1 MPIFIIEHAIF
12 MTNKQ
17 KYSLLFILGG
27 LSALAP
33 FSIDMY
39 LPAFPAIATGLG
51 TNISQVAFSLTSY
64 FIGISVGQLFYGP
77 ITDKY
82 GRRKPLLFGL
92 GVFFLA
98 SIACALS
105 PTIDWLIY
113 MRVIMALGGC
123 VGMVVSRAVVR
134 DVFPVSETAK
144 IFSTLMLIVGVAPII
159 APSVGSYILTVS
171 TWRTI
176 FYVLSGFSLILI
188 LSVYFFLPESGSIN
202 NKLPLKL
209 KTIVRDYKTV
219 FSEKSF
225 MYFALASSIGMGGM
239 FAYISGSSFVFMSYF
254 GLSESTFGYVF
265 SANAAGFIAG
275 SQLNRLLLN
284 KYSSL
289 QIITFASIIL
299 VSVSGLMLLTYSLS
313 IITLPILV
321 GLLITFLFS
330 LGLLVPNTTAMAL
343 APFKATAGSASALIG
358 FIQMVFGASLSGIVS
373 FMHNETI
380 LPMILGMAFS
390 GCGAFIVILMLNSKV
405 KSGIVQ
411 HAYLKK

>member
-1 MPIFIIEHAIF
+1 
-12 MTNKQ
+12 MTVKQ
-17 KYSLLFILGG
+17 KYSLLFILAG

-51 TNISQVAFSLTSY
+51 TDISQVAFSLTSY

-98 SIACALS
+98 SVGCALS

-144 IFSTLMLIVGVAPII
+144 IFSTLMLIVGVAPIL
-159 APSVGSYILTVS
+159 APTFGSWILTVS

-176 FYVLSGFSLILI
+176 FYVLAGFGLILI
-188 LSVYFFLPESGSIN
+188 ISVYFFLPESGKIN
-202 NKLPLKL
+202 RTLPLKA
-209 KTIVRDYKTV
+209 KTILKDYKTV
-219 FSEKSF
+219 FTENSF
-225 MYFALASSIGMGGM
+225 LYFALASSIGMGGM
-239 FAYISGSSFVFMSYF
+239 FAYISGSSFVFMNYF
-254 GLSESTFGYVF
+254 GLDESTFGYVF
-265 SANAAGFIAG
+265 SANAIGFISG

-299 VSVSGLMLLTYSLS
+299 VSVSLLMLTTYSMG
-313 IITLPILV
+313 IITLPVLI
-321 GLLITFLFS
+321 GLLVTFLFS

-343 APFKATAGSASALIG
+343 APFEKNAGSASAMIG
-358 FIQMVFGASLSGIVS
+358 FIQMIFGASMSGIVS
-373 FMHNETI
+373 FMHNDTI

-390 GCGAFIVILMLNSKV
+390 GCGAFIVILMLNSQV
-405 KSGIVQ
+405 KKGVVQ
-411 HAYLKK
+411 HAYLKNKN

>member
-1 MPIFIIEHAIF
+1 
-12 MTNKQ
+12 MTLKQ

-39 LPAFPAIATGLG
+39 LPAFPSIAKGLG
-51 TNISQVAFSLTSY
+51 TNISHVAFSLTSY
-64 FIGISVGQLFYGP
+64 FLGISFGQLFYGP

-82 GRRKPLLFGL
+82 GRKKPLLFGL
-92 GVFFLA
+92 AVFFLSA
-98 SIACALS
+98 IGCALS

-144 IFSTLMLIVGVAPII
+144 IFSTLMLITGVAPII
-159 APSVGSYILTVS
+159 APTVGSWILTVS

-176 FYVLSGFSLILI
+176 FYVLGGFSLVLI
-188 LSVYFFLPESGSIN
+188 ISVYLYLPESASIN
-202 NKLPLKL
+202 KSLKL
-209 KTIVRDYKTV
+209 NPKGIFKDYKNV
-219 FSEKSF
+219 FTERSF
-225 MYFALASSIGMGGM
+225 LYFALASSIGMGGM
-239 FAYISGSSFVFMSYF
+239 FAYISGASFVFMNYF
-254 GLSESTFGYVF
+254 ELSESTFGFVF
-265 SANAAGFIAG
+265 SANAIGFIAG

-284 KYSSL
+284 KYTSL

-299 VSVSGLMLLTYSLS
+299 VSVSFAMLITYSLG
-313 IITLPILV
+313 IVTLPVLV

-330 LGLLVPNTTAMAL
+330 LGLLVPNSTAMAL
-343 APFKATAGSASALIG
+343 APFKKSAGSASALIG
-358 FIQMVFGASLSGIVS
+358 FIQMLVGASISAAVS
-373 FMHNETI
+373 ALHNDTI
-380 LPMILGMAFS
+380 LPMFLGMAFS
-390 GCGAFIVILMLNSKV
+390 GCGAFIVILMLNSQV
-405 KSGIVQ
+405 KKGVVQ

>member
-1 MPIFIIEHAIF
+1 
-12 MTNKQ
+12 MTVKQ
-17 KYSLLFILGG
+17 KYSLLFILAG

-51 TNISQVAFSLTSY
+51 TDISQVAFSLTSY

-98 SIACALS
+98 SVGCALS
-105 PTIDWLIY
+105 PTMDWLIY

-144 IFSTLMLIVGVAPII
+144 IFSTLMLIVGVAPIL
-159 APSVGSYILTVS
+159 APTFGSWILTVS

-176 FYVLSGFSLILI
+176 FYALSGFGLILI
-188 LSVYFFLPESGSIN
+188 LAVYFYLPESGKIN
-202 NKLPLKL
+202 STLPLKA
-209 KTIVRDYKTV
+209 KTILKDYKIV
-219 FSEKSF
+219 FTENSF
-225 MYFALASSIGMGGM
+225 LYFALASSIGMGGM
-239 FAYISGSSFVFMSYF
+239 FAYISGSSFVFMNYF
-254 GLSESTFGYVF
+254 GLDESTFGYVF
-265 SANAAGFIAG
+265 SANAIGFISG

-284 KYSSL
+284 KYTSL

-299 VSVSGLMLLTYSLS
+299 VSVSLLMLATYSMG
-313 IITLPILV
+313 ITTLPVLI
-321 GLLITFLFS
+321 GLLVTFLFS

-343 APFKATAGSASALIG
+343 APFEKNAGSASAMIG
-358 FIQMVFGASLSGIVS
+358 FIQMIFGASMSGIVS
-373 FMHNETI
+373 FMHNDTI

-390 GCGAFIVILMLNSKV
+390 GCGAFIVILMLNSQV
-405 KSGIVQ
+405 KKGVVQ
-411 HAYLKK
+411 HAYLKNKN